1 MATQIPRLTD
11 FLPYLMAITSNAVS
25 SRIADEYR
33 LRFGLRIPEWRVMA
47 VLGDGGSMTQREM
60 VQATVMDKVAI
71 NRACKVLED
80 RGLVARSPNQRDG
93 RSHHLELTVDGRDL
107 YAQVMPMTY
116 EMFERIF
123 VSIQP
128 AEQQALKALLARIRE
143 GVVAID
149 AKGAKA

>member
-1 MATQIPRLTD
+1 MPNIPRLTD

-60 VQATVMDKVAI
+60 VNATVMDKVAI
-71 NRACKVLED
+71 NRACKVLEE

-93 RSHHLELTVDGRDL
+93 RSHHLELTGEGRAL

-123 VSIQP
+123 TRIEPS
-128 AEQQALKALLARIRE
+128 EQQALKTLLSRIRD
-143 GVVAID
+143 GVQAID
-149 AKGAKA
+149 QGNPA

>member
-1 MATQIPRLTD
+1 MPNIPRLTD

-47 VLGDGGSMTQREM
+47 VLGDGGSMTQRDM
-60 VQATVMDKVAI
+60 VNATVMDKVAI
-71 NRACKVLED
+71 NRACKVLEE

-93 RSHHLELTVDGRDL
+93 RSHHLELTGEGRAL

-123 VSIQP
+123 TRIEP
-128 AEQQALKALLARIRE
+128 GEQEALKTLLSRIRD
-143 GVVAID
+143 GVQAID
-149 AKGAKA
+149 EGNPA

>member
-1 MATQIPRLTD
+1 MPNIPRLTD

-60 VQATVMDKVAI
+60 VNATVMDKVAI
-71 NRACKVLED
+71 NRACKVLEE

-93 RSHHLELTVDGRDL
+93 RSHHLELTPEGRAL
-107 YAQVMPMTY
+107 YAQVMPMTF

-123 VSIQP
+123 TRIEP
-128 AEQQALKALLARIRE
+128 KEQEALKVLLSRIRD
-143 GVVAID
+143 GVQAID
-149 AKGAKA
+149 EGNPA

>member
-93 RSHHLELTVDGRDL
+93 RSHHLELTVEGREL

-128 AEQQALKALLARIRE
+128 AEQQALKVLLARIRE

>member
-1 MATQIPRLTD
+1 MPNIPRLTD

-60 VQATVMDKVAI
+60 VNATVMDKVAI
-71 NRACKVLED
+71 NRACKVLEE

-93 RSHHLELTVDGRDL
+93 RSHHLELTPEGQAL
-107 YAQVMPMTY
+107 YAQVMPMTF

-123 VSIQP
+123 TRIEP
-128 AEQQALKALLARIRE
+128 KEQEALKVLLSRIRD
-143 GVVAID
+143 GVQAID
-149 AKGAKA
+149 EGNPA

>member
-1 MATQIPRLTD
+1 MPNIPRLTE

-60 VQATVMDKVAI
+60 VQLTVMDKVAI
-71 NRACKVLED
+71 NRACKVLEE

-93 RSHHLELTVDGRDL
+93 RSHHLELTGEGREL
-107 YAQVMPMTY
+107 YAQCMPMTY

-123 VSIQP
+123 AAIEP
-128 AEQQALKALLARIRE
+128 HEQEALKALLARIRD
-143 GVVAID
+143 GVAAID
-149 AKGAKA
+149 AKASA

>member
-1 MATQIPRLTD
+1 MASPIPRLTD

-60 VQATVMDKVAI
+60 VNASVMDKVAI
-71 NRACKVLED
+71 NRACKVLEE

-93 RSHHLELTVDGRDL
+93 RSHHLELTPEGRAL

-116 EMFERIF
+116 EMFEKIFTRIE
-123 VSIQP
+123 P
-128 AEQQALKALLARIRE
+128 KEQEALKTLLSRIRD
-143 GVVAID
+143 GVQAID
-149 AKGAKA
+149 KGNPA